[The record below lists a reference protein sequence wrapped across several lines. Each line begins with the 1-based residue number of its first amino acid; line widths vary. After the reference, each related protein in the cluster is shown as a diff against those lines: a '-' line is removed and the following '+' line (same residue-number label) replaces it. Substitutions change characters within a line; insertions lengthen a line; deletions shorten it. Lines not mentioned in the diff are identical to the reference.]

1 MENLENKKKY
11 EQLKKMDKKYS
22 IISALFFIPS
32 IFFGLIELLFLFA
45 VLNGDQ
51 QDLPLLVLNSII
63 FIPLIIAFIYFVK
76 KVPDADEIRRYCPY
90 CYEKDFKTTKLSEEC
105 IRVYNKQEKRT
116 IKNKH
121 GNSIETYVPVRVEEW
136 KGKYRNECC
145 GKEYEDT
152 WEHKIDLRD

>member
-22 IISALFFIPS
+22 IISILFFIPS
-32 IFFGLIELLFLFA
+32 IFFGLIELVCLINLA
-45 VLNGDQ
+45 DGGQ
-51 QDLPLLVLNSII
+51 YLPALVLNSII
-63 FIPLIIAFIYFVK
+63 FIPLIIAFLYFYK
-76 KVPDADEIRRYCPY
+76 KIPDYDEIRRYCPY

-116 IKNKH
+116 LKH
-121 GNSIETYVPVRVEEW
+121 RKETYVPVRVEEW
-136 KGKYRNECC
+136 KSRYRNECC

>member
-22 IISALFFIPS
+22 IISILFFIPS
-32 IFFGLIELLFLFA
+32 IFFGLIEFVLLINLA
-45 VLNGDQ
+45 DGSQ
-51 QDLPLLVLNSII
+51 YLPALVLNSII
-63 FIPLIIAFIYFVK
+63 FIPLIIAFLYFYK
-76 KVPDADEIRRYCPY
+76 KIPDYDEIRRYCPY

-121 GNSIETYVPVRVEEW
+121 GNRIETYVPVRVEEW
-136 KGKYRNECC
+136 KDKYRNECC

>member
-63 FIPLIIAFIYFVK
+63 FIPLIMAFIYFVK

-121 GNSIETYVPVRVEEW
+121 GNRIETYVPVRVEEW
-136 KGKYRNECC
+136 KGKYKNECC

>member
-51 QDLPLLVLNSII
+51 HDLPLLVQNSII

-76 KVPDADEIRRYCPY
+76 KVPDADEIF
-90 CYEKDFKTTKLSEEC
+90 KD
-105 IRVYNKQEKRT
+105 
-116 IKNKH
+116 
-121 GNSIETYVPVRVEEW
+121 W
-136 KGKYRNECC
+136 
-145 GKEYEDT
+145 
-152 WEHKIDLRD
+152 

>member
-90 CYEKDFKTTKLSEEC
+90 CYEKDFKTGQYIIEAGRSDAYSEN
-105 IRVYNKQEKRT
+105 IITIHMRVNEGVKIEEIEKT
-116 IKNKH
+116 LK
-121 GNSIETYVPVRVEEW
+121 IEEE
-136 KGKYRNECC
+136 
-145 GKEYEDT
+145 
-152 WEHKIDLRD
+152 